1 MKSPLDG
8 RFVSNGSVLIL
19 FWATVECHPNLTQVS
34 SKVKTGF
41 AHFLAIFHISD
52 TFQQRSDS
60 LVSADS
66 ELAQCETEVNT
77 LLKIISDLNRKMDS
91 LQIPR

>member
-1 MKSPLDG
+1 MSWQKI
-8 RFVSNGSVLIL
+8 VSNGSVSIH
-19 FWATVECHPNLTQVS
+19 FWATVEYQPNLTQVS

-41 AHFLAIFHISD
+41 AHILATFHISD
-52 TFQQRSDS
+52 VFQQRSDS